1 MTFGSSNMTFD
12 IKCFPQKVSI
22 NIWSRKAANLSVSL
36 PCGGLCPPAARDASR
51 PGSPQSSLSP
61 SLPLNS
67 TAAGNQLHYVPQ
79 HCNCS
84 SMDLVRVYCI
94 TSALYVEHCRMFGK
108 RAKDRKS
115 TDKNVALVECSC
127 NAGELHCK
135 GFEEG
140 GRVVIAA
147 SCPSQVSV
155 LCPGLIL

>member
-1 MTFGSSNMTFD
+1 MLSTKGQYKHLEPKSGESER
-12 IKCFPQKVSI
+12 FPALWRFVPARGKRCLT
-22 NIWSRKAANLSVSL
+22 SRVATI
-36 PCGGLCPPAARDASR
+36 
-51 PGSPQSSLSP
+51 
-61 SLPLNS
+61 LPLCLS
-67 TAAGNQLHYVPQ
+67 TAAATKLHYVPQ

>member
-51 PGSPQSSLSP
+51 PGSPQSSLS
-61 SLPLNS
+61 LS

-84 SMDLVRVYCI
+84 RMDLVHVYCI
-94 TSALYVEHCRMFGK
+94 TSALYAEHCRIFCKCANG
-108 RAKDRKS
+108 RKS